1 MRLRADWTTY
11 LHSLRAREFDR
22 IFGRLP
28 AKAFTS
34 VLELG
39 AGDGF
44 QARLLSRYAVRVV
57 STDYYRPPVADGEGV
72 VYRACD
78 AERLTEEFEAG
89 EFDLIYSS
97 NMLEHVPQP
106 QVVLRGIAQILAN
119 DGITIHVMPN
129 RLWKLSHLALHW
141 PNLILSV
148 AERAMT
154 RTRIGKLGSEGRV
167 LSPETR
173 HSNNPKLDRHR
184 RARLRRWM
192 LDPHGV
198 SRTNLTEFVAFG
210 RGRWRDEFERAGFE
224 VVAVLKGPL
233 ASGYGFGLDRLRAL
247 GETIGLASEFVYV
260 ARKAGS
266 HSRHA
271 ADFLKAGRTP
281 RAGNQ

>member
-1 MRLRADWTTY
+1 MRLKADWTTY
-11 LHSLRAREFDR
+11 LHSMRAREFER
-22 IFGRLP
+22 IFARLP

-34 VLELG
+34 ALELG

-44 QARLLSRYAVRVV
+44 QARLLSRYADRVV

-78 AERLTEEFEAG
+78 AERLAEEFEAG

-97 NMLEHVPQP
+97 NMLEHVPRP
-106 QVVLRGIAQILAN
+106 QLVLRGIARILAN

-141 PNLILSV
+141 PNLALSV
-148 AERAMT
+148 VQRAMIT
-154 RTRIGKLGSEGRV
+154 ATHGRQPGLEGTV
-167 LSPETR
+167 LSREAR

-184 RARLRRWM
+184 RARLRRWV
-192 LDPHGV
+192 LPDPHGV
-198 SRTNLTEFVAFG
+198 SPTNLTEFVAFG

-224 VVAVLKGPL
+224 IVAVLKGPL
-233 ASGYGFGLDRLRAL
+233 ASGYGFGLDSLRIL
-247 GETIGLASEFVYV
+247 GETVGLTSEFVYV
-260 ARKAGS
+260 ARKARS

-271 ADFLKAGRTP
+271 AYFLTSG
-281 RAGNQ
+281 